1 MKYYIALLL
10 TVSVSI
16 SCFSQDYKSQITAYQ
31 DKYKNDFLTDENS
44 PLKKD
49 DLQFLRFYDADSTYR
64 VLAHVEMQPN
74 AAAFIIPTFNGAGQ
88 EYIAYALLKFTI
100 KGKPQQLTIYR
111 STRLSKVP
119 QYADY
124 LFLPFTDETNGKETY
139 GGGRY
144 IDMRTG
150 GFKNGTVIIDFNKA
164 YNPYCAYS
172 SGYSCPKPPGENNL
186 SVAIP
191 AGEKIYGKQH

>member
-1 MKYYIALLL
+1 
-10 TVSVSI
+10 
-16 SCFSQDYKSQITAYQ
+16 
-31 DKYKNDFLTDENS
+31 LTDESS

-49 DLQFLRFYDADSTYR
+49 DLQFLRFFDADSTYR
-64 VLAHVEMQPN
+64 VQAHVELQPN
-74 AAAFIIPTFNGAGQ
+74 AAAFIIPTFSGAGQ

-150 GFKNGTVIIDFNKA
+150 DFKNGTVTIDFNKA

-172 SGYSCPKPPGENNL
+172 SGYNCPKPPGENNL
-186 SVAIP
+186 STAIP

>member
-1 MKYYIALLL
+1 MTYRE
-10 TVSVSI
+10 
-16 SCFSQDYKSQITAYQ
+16 
-31 DKYKNDFLTDENS
+31 KYKNDFLTDQNS

-49 DLQFLRFYDADSTYR
+49 DLQFLQFFDADSTYK
-64 VLAHVEMQPN
+64 VEAHAELLTDAP
-74 AAAFIIPTFNGAGQ
+74 AFIIPSFSGTGKQ
-88 EYIAYALLKFTI
+88 YVPYALLKFTV

-111 STRLSKVP
+111 SATLAKIP

-144 IDMRTG
+144 IDMTTG
-150 GFKNGTVIIDFNKA
+150 DFKNGTVIIDFNKA

-172 SGYSCPKPPGENNL
+172 GGYNCPKPPGENNL
-186 SVAIP
+186 SIDISV
-191 AGEKIYGKQH
+191 GEKVYGKQH